1 MTEQTE
7 TLVRFT
13 ELKAAADSIPAKT
26 ETTVGAIPPQ
36 IEQLRHRLVSG
47 EFRDPIEMQTAIVGE
62 LVYLTYKDLIT
73 RKRFL

>member
-1 MTEQTE
+1 MTATPDS
-7 TLVRFT
+7 LIRFA
-13 ELKAAADSIPAKT
+13 ELTSTANSVPVKAEVS
-26 ETTVGAIPPQ
+26 VGAIPHQ

-47 EFRDPIEMQTAIVGE
+47 DFRDPVEVQTAIVGE